1 MFARIQRGFPDSFFF
16 FLSTVFHDTFTQP
29 LYVERYHVAACRPG
43 SPDEK
48 TILATFF
55 IGSAL
60 SVNIELL
67 QNKALILF
75 YCHFCLQRFFLL
87 NQLRLRISSFNSVS
101 SQRLACGFFVMKKEL
116 KRNGTFIK
124 IPLIFAIYTYST
136 IYNNTFFG

>member
-16 FLSTVFHDTFTQP
+16 FLPTVFHDTFTQP
-29 LYVERYHVAACRPG
+29 LYVERYHVTAYRPG

-87 NQLRLRISSFNSVS
+87 N
-101 SQRLACGFFVMKKEL
+101 
-116 KRNGTFIK
+116 
-124 IPLIFAIYTYST
+124 
-136 IYNNTFFG
+136 